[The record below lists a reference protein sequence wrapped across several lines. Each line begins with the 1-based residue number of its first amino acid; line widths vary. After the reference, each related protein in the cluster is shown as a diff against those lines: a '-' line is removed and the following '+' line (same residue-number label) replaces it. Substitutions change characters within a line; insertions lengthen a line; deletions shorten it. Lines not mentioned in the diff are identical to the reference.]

1 MEKILDAQ
9 VRKILF
15 ATMKENGFTQVEIT
29 EIIGNKFKGE
39 LEKMLKEAVLTLDKG
54 FNEDNYEL
62 MQLTVSDDNEW
73 SIKNIITELI
83 KLRKQLGINAC
94 KKEAAKE
101 NANPASENTVDNS
114 TEESNSPTE

>member
-9 VRKILF
+9 VRKNLF

-101 NANPASENTVDNS
+101 NANPTSENTVDNS
-114 TEESNSPTE
+114 TEESNSPNE

>member
-9 VRKILF
+9 VRKNLF

-94 KKEAAKE
+94 KKKAAKE
-101 NANPASENTVDNS
+101 NANPSSENTVDNS

>member
-9 VRKILF
+9 VRKNLF

-101 NANPASENTVDNS
+101 NTNPASENTVDNS